1 MLWQLLIAASQGF
14 SIRDVGWH
22 NWGLRRNVDFRRNF
36 HDFVILDASAWN
48 CRPPQDPQW
57 TQISTGRAS
66 SSPIRA
72 SCRFWQARTWHKGSG
87 ACYKQY
93 DRRVIPAFIEIIKL
107 LQHPVLQ
114 EKAEEMRPFYA
125 RTLERS
131 RFLIRTLSVQWTQR
145 VLCSLANL
153 PGTNVPC
160 EVASR
165 HVSPIPR
172 VR

>member
-1 MLWQLLIAASQGF
+1 MDPDLDRQSFIKSNQGIMQVLAGKDVAQRVRGMLQ
-14 SIRDVGWH
+14 
-22 NWGLRRNVDFRRNF
+22 
-36 HDFVILDASAWN
+36 
-48 CRPPQDPQW
+48 
-57 TQISTGRAS
+57 
-66 SSPIRA
+66 
-72 SCRFWQARTWHKGSG
+72 
-87 ACYKQY
+87 QY

-153 PGTNVPC
+153 PGTNVL
-160 EVASR
+160 
-165 HVSPIPR
+165 